1 MIHHSFRKKMKTF
14 VSHTNMADT
23 VGSPDVDV
31 SKFEKPGAMRA
42 GFETYRAFT
51 QDAKD
56 LSAAV
61 KARGKLNLPVLLL
74 AGEASTFIP
83 VRYVIVPTMIH

>member
-1 MIHHSFRKKMKTF
+1 LWVRRVQLYFRLIIQ
-14 VSHTNMADT
+14 
-23 VGSPDVDV
+23 DV

-61 KARGKLNLPVLLL
+61 TARGKLDLPVLLL

-83 VRYVIVPTMIH
+83 VRYMIVLKMIH

>member
-1 MIHHSFRKKMKTF
+1 
-14 VSHTNMADT
+14 
-23 VGSPDVDV
+23 
-31 SKFEKPGAMRA
+31 MRA

-61 KARGKLNLPVLLL
+61 KARGKLNVPVLLL

-83 VRYVIVPTMIH
+83 VRDIIGSRINTDIAVCGSDDKGICK

>member
-1 MIHHSFRKKMKTF
+1 MIHHSYRKKMRTF
-14 VSHTNMADT
+14 VSPRCQPKSRLTIQ
-23 VGSPDVDV
+23 DV

-83 VRYVIVPTMIH
+83 VRYITIQRVQY

>member
-1 MIHHSFRKKMKTF
+1 
-14 VSHTNMADT
+14 
-23 VGSPDVDV
+23 
-31 SKFEKPGAMRA
+31 MRA

-51 QDAKD
+51 QDAND

-61 KARGKLNLPVLLL
+61 KSRGKLNLPVLLL

-83 VRYVIVPTMIH
+83 VSQAQCHCPVVLIISLWRL

>member
-1 MIHHSFRKKMKTF
+1 
-14 VSHTNMADT
+14 
-23 VGSPDVDV
+23 
-31 SKFEKPGAMRA
+31 MRA

-61 KARGKLNLPVLLL
+61 KSRGKLDLPVLLL
-74 AGEASTFIP
+74 AGEASTFISVSSAYDRADTSLMAVCGSHDQRICQQCRIRQDP
-83 VRYVIVPTMIH
+83 P

>member
-1 MIHHSFRKKMKTF
+1 
-14 VSHTNMADT
+14 
-23 VGSPDVDV
+23 
-31 SKFEKPGAMRA
+31 MRA

-61 KARGKLNLPVLLL
+61 TARGKLDLPVLLL

-83 VRYVIVPTMIH
+83 VRYTIVLKMIH

>member
-1 MIHHSFRKKMKTF
+1 
-14 VSHTNMADT
+14 
-23 VGSPDVDV
+23 
-31 SKFEKPGAMRA
+31 MRA

-83 VRYVIVPTMIH
+83 VRQVVGARM

>member
-1 MIHHSFRKKMKTF
+1 
-14 VSHTNMADT
+14 
-23 VGSPDVDV
+23 V
-31 SKFEKPGAMRA
+31 SKFEKPGAMSA

-61 KARGKLNLPVLLL
+61 KARGKLCLPVLLL
-74 AGEASTFIP
+74 AGETSTFIP
-83 VRYVIVPTMIH
+83 VREIFGLRREI